1 MPIEWGAEEVSNQNL
16 YLKVYGFNSYDE
28 ANKIL
33 STLNIEF
40 KTTTQ
45 NEGDNYSILLGPI
58 ENIDANK
65 LVSSFISKGYNK
77 TEIILE

>member
-1 MPIEWGAEEVSNQNL
+1 MTIII
-16 YLKVYGFNSYDE
+16 K
-28 ANKIL
+28 NKE
-33 STLNIEF
+33 TLIFDNFIF
-40 KTTTQ
+40 KCSVGKKGITSKK